1 LQPTTD
7 DGRGKRNAVQA
18 SHPDRICCVNLTAA
32 RCGTPR
38 SRPLPETA
46 VTSAS
51 GSGSALAQRPRTKG
65 ALTADRASPVAVPP
79 CETVSEEAATP
90 GVTRNACTF
99 WEPLRRFILLILL
112 RVRHW
117 GTTRNR
123 LSGKTAA
130 EPALL
135 DHWRRVIHACSDC
148 TFSRGAVFIN
158 SKVRH
163 PCAKPVEDG
172 TCLWMVAE
180 KLVVIGVIRAVVR
193 PSLSPPI

>member
-1 LQPTTD
+1 MQPTTD

-51 GSGSALAQRPRTKG
+51 GSGSALAQRPRTEG

-90 GVTRNACTF
+90 GSPATLARFGNRSGGHPFDSALGGPLGHHS
-99 WEPLRRFILLILL
+99 EPSLR
-112 RVRHW
+112 
-117 GTTRNR
+117 
-123 LSGKTAA
+123 KTAA
-130 EPALL
+130 EPALR
-135 DHWRRVIHACSDC
+135 DHWQRVIHACSDC
-148 TFSRGAVFIN
+148 TFSHGEAFIN
-158 SKVRH
+158 SKVR
-163 PCAKPVEDG
+163 PRCAKPVEAV

-180 KLVVIGVIRAVVR
+180 K
-193 PSLSPPI
+193 PE